1 MEVGGCGLTDPQ
13 RRVVDRG
20 AFELGRPWKSADEIK
35 SYKFYLTVI
44 GQLSFGIRTHNGG
57 TITELPQPCKKK
69 HFLQFYK
76 PSMRFEIMSK

>member
-35 SYKFYLTVI
+35 SYKFYLTVE
-44 GQLSFGIRTHNGG
+44 GNKLSGFEL
-57 TITELPQPCKKK
+57 ITVGL
-69 HFLQFYK
+69 
-76 PSMRFEIMSK
+76 